1 MGIFPFL
8 FNFTH
13 LSARNKLDV
22 SILHG
27 DCSDTVAKKGGNG
40 IGFSGHKHHTGEKVL
55 AIVDNN
61 GYILAPYTIAPA
73 NRNDCI
79 LLPESL
85 EHLSRIT
92 RSVGISLKGSFINFD
107 GGFDSKKTGN
117 AYSTEA

>member
-107 GGFDSKKTGN
+107 GGLDSKKTGN